1 MALLAFSSPPKSME
15 TWKRA
20 IAFTALLGATALGV
34 AFLLQPGRAL
44 RSTVSVSGAAPALG
58 YGGTESGTPPSEKF
72 NPVRQPR

>member
-1 MALLAFSSPPKSME
+1 ME

-58 YGGTESGTPPSEKF
+58 YGVRHSPIRKVQSRSPAALSGELMGMCLTPY
-72 NPVRQPR
+72 R